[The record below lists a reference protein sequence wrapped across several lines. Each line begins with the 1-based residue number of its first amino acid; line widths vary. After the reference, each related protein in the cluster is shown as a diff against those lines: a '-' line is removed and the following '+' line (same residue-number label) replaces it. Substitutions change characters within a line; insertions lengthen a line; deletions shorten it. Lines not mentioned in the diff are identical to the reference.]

1 MRGASRGRS
10 GRFSGAQARRFS
22 GAQASTMPRQNHPMP
37 FSPQIDMKTMVPPR
51 RWSTI
56 EGETL
61 ICGELFRLWKL
72 DRQLIKTYQ
81 VSLALRGINDILSSF
96 HLPFGL
102 LGPGKFENDPLCFPG
117 KLRPNSIQTSKR
129 PKLYQLSLRLRTAIF
144 AAAIVKGDGTRMLR
158 QRFPHHEAATC
169 HFAAKISKIPPIE
182 PYRTIPDHTCICH
195 NIPQYATMCHSPLA

>member
-1 MRGASRGRS
+1 
-10 GRFSGAQARRFS
+10 
-22 GAQASTMPRQNHPMP
+22 MP
-37 FSPQIDMKTMVPPR
+37 FSPQIDMKTLVPPR

-81 VSLALRGINDILSSF
+81 ISLALRRCVTYSHPFIFPSDSWDPASSRTIPSVS
-96 HLPFGL
+96 LV
-102 LGPGKFENDPLCFPG
+102 
-117 KLRPNSIQTSKR
+117 SSVQTPSKR

>member
-1 MRGASRGRS
+1 
-10 GRFSGAQARRFS
+10 
-22 GAQASTMPRQNHPMP
+22 MPRQNHPMP

-81 VSLALRGINDILSSF
+81 ISLALRDINDILSSF

-102 LGPGKFENDPLCFPG
+102 AFICVLRMFRKKVDMINMHAPILATNNGLHDARARGGIGSNITTGTTGKPCEATTTSQHPGKIKIYQNIQG
-117 KLRPNSIQTSKR
+117 KPNK
-129 PKLYQLSLRLRTAIF
+129 F
-144 AAAIVKGDGTRMLR
+144 
-158 QRFPHHEAATC
+158 C
-169 HFAAKISKIPPIE
+169 
-182 PYRTIPDHTCICH
+182 
-195 NIPQYATMCHSPLA
+195 

>member
-56 EGETL
+56 EDETL
-61 ICGELFRLWKL
+61 ICGELFRLWKV

-81 VSLALRGINDILSSF
+81 ISLALRGINDILSSF

-102 LGPGKFENDPLCFPG
+102 AFICV
-117 KLRPNSIQTSKR
+117 LRMFRKKDDMINMHAPILATNNGLHDARAGRHRIQ
-129 PKLYQLSLRLRTAIF
+129 
-144 AAAIVKGDGTRMLR
+144 
-158 QRFPHHEAATC
+158 HHNRNNWKAVRG
-169 HFAAKISKIPPIE
+169 
-182 PYRTIPDHTCICH
+182 Y
-195 NIPQYATMCHSPLA
+195 NN